1 MRYSQI
7 CRKSLALLA
16 TGMILTTSTLPSIS
30 ILAEDSTGAPARP
43 DGQAPAGGG
52 ANTTTYDYSG
62 TNSGVLVA
70 NGSKVTSSSKTKSTT
85 SAQNT
90 ALVQN
95 GGSLTLH
102 KANLIKSGDDN
113 NGDNDNFYG
122 INSIL
127 LAVNEM

>member
-30 ILAEDSTGAPARP
+30 ILAEDSTGAPA
-43 DGQAPAGGG
+43 GGG
-52 ANTTTYDYSG
+52 ADTTTYDYSG

-90 ALVQN
+90 ALVQ
-95 GGSLTLH
+95 T
-102 KANLIKSGDDN
+102 
-113 NGDNDNFYG
+113 
-122 INSIL
+122 
-127 LAVNEM
+127 VVV